1 MNSLIRFGLLGLAML
16 ASIPLLAQS
25 NAPTN
30 LKATATTY
38 NQVDLAWD
46 DKSTNE
52 TKFEI
57 ERIGLTGSFIKIGE
71 ASANTPSYQDKTVTS
86 LNTYSYRVRAVFVTG
101 ASPTYS
107 NTLTV
112 STPQEPPGTPTGF
125 SVTLQNGSVL
135 VKWDNGSGGTATSY
149 RVERSVQGGAYS
161 LYQTVQYSRTPS
173 LTDNG
178 VQGGQQYCYRV
189 QATNGGGSS
198 GYAGP
203 ACQTIPLA
211 PTNIKNLIATTLSSS
226 SIKLNWTP
234 YGKESGITIERRKG
248 QSGNFDKIKDWLADS
263 GEFTDTGLES
273 NTEYCYR
280 IGESGHDYSAIVCKT
295 TSQSIPTAPA
305 RMQAQAI
312 AYNRIDL
319 QWADL
324 SNNESRFEI
333 ERATGGSTASYTKL
347 ADVGPNTQTYS
358 DQSVQANTQYCYR
371 VRAVNDVGASG
382 YTDPPACATTPAPP
396 AGIPQNL
403 KAVATSTTQISLS
416 WDAVAGASGY
426 QLERSPNGADGW
438 QQIGPSPA
446 TATTFV
452 DNGRTPNTR
461 YYYRVRALN
470 SAGTPG
476 DYSTV
481 VNAITPD
488 VPPADPA
495 RLAITSFTYNQVSLQ
510 WADLSGNESG
520 FQIDRSPDGN
530 TWTKIGDAGQNA
542 TTYTD
547 QSVAPQTRYFYR
559 VRAVNGAGSSG
570 PSNSVDV
577 TTPVGPPSAAQD
589 LKATATSTTQISLN
603 WSTIPNAVT
612 IVIERSPDG
621 AGNWNSL
628 TTVAGTTNTYTDNG
642 LTPNTRYYYRI
653 RATNASGTGPNSNVA
668 DAITPDVPPKEPAG
682 LIAKVIST
690 SQINLSWTDQSTNES
705 GFELERATGTS
716 NSFQKIADL
725 PANTTSYEDKALAD
739 NTQYCYRVRAKNA
752 AGPSAYTDPACA
764 TTPLAPPATP
774 ANLTAEV
781 VDYDQVKLNWP
792 AVSASAV
799 NVRIERSTS
808 PSGPFQEIKTVPA
821 SQTTYTDAG
830 LQEFTTYYYRIQAS
844 NTAGSSGFSN
854 VAQAQ
859 IKEILIAVEDEWLSQ
874 TQVFVADRTLHIQ
887 TDWYQSSQA
896 QLQLHSLNGRVHLT
910 DTRRVVP
917 GAAWTYSLS
926 QLPTGVYV
934 VAIQV
939 EGRLFTKRILLP

>member
-1 MNSLIRFGLLGLAML
+1 MNSLIRFGLLGLALL
-16 ASIPLLAQS
+16 ATISLFAQS
-25 NAPTN
+25 NAPAN

-38 NQVDLAWD
+38 NQIDLAWD

-71 ASANTPSYQDKTVTS
+71 ASANSPSYQDKTVTS
-86 LNTYSYRVRAVFVTG
+86 LNTYSYRVRAVFVT
-101 ASPTYS
+101 STSTYS

-112 STPQEPPGTPTGF
+112 STPQEPPGTPTGLTA
-125 SVTLQNGSVL
+125 TLQNGSVVL
-135 VKWDNGSGGTATSY
+135 SWSNGSGGTATSY

-161 LYQTVQYSRTPS
+161 LYQTVQYSRTPG

-189 QATNGGGSS
+189 QAINGGGSS

-203 ACQTIPLA
+203 TCQTIPLS
-211 PTNIKNLIATTLSSS
+211 PTNIKNLIATTVSSS

-263 GEFTDTGLES
+263 GEFIDTGLES

-280 IGESGHDYSAIVCKT
+280 IGESGHDYSATVCKT
-295 TSQSIPTAPA
+295 TSQSVPTAPA

-324 SNNESRFEI
+324 SSNESRFEI
-333 ERATGGSTASYTKL
+333 ERATGGSTASYTKI

-371 VRAVNDVGASG
+371 VRAVNDAGNSG
-382 YTDPPACATTPAPP
+382 YNDPPACTTTPAPP
-396 AGIPQNL
+396 AGIPQNV

-416 WDAVAGASGY
+416 WDAVSGASGY
-426 QLERSPNGADGW
+426 QLERSLNGTDGW

-452 DNGRTPNTR
+452 DNGRSPNTR

-470 SAGTPG
+470 SAGAPG
-476 DYSTV
+476 DYSGV

-495 RLAITSFTYNQVSLQ
+495 RLTITAFTYNQVSLQ
-510 WADLSGNESG
+510 WADLSGNETG
-520 FQIDRSPDGN
+520 FQVDRSPDG
-530 TWTKIGDAGQNA
+530 TSWTKIGDVAQNA

-547 QSVAPQTRYFYR
+547 QSVAPQTHYYYR
-559 VRAVNGAGSSG
+559 VRAVNAAGLSN
-570 PSNSVDV
+570 PSNTVDV
-577 TTPVGPPSAAQD
+577 TTPVGPPIAAQD
-589 LKATATSTTQISLN
+589 LKATATSTTQISLS
-603 WSTIPNAVT
+603 WSAIPNAVT

-621 AGNWNSL
+621 AGSWNPL
-628 TTVAGTTNTYTDNG
+628 TTVAGTTTTYTDNG

-653 RATNASGTGPNSNVA
+653 RATNVSGTGPNSNVA
-668 DAITPDVPPKEPAG
+668 DALTPDVPPKEPAG
-682 LIAKVIST
+682 LTAKVIST

-705 GFELERATGTS
+705 GFELERATGT
-716 NSFQKIADL
+716 NGSFQKIADL
-725 PANTTSYEDKALAD
+725 PANTTTYEDKALAD

-764 TTPLAPPATP
+764 TTPLAPPGTP
-774 ANLTAEV
+774 VNLTAEV

-874 TQVFVADRTLHIQ
+874 TQVFVADQTLHIQ
-887 TDWYQSSQA
+887 TDWHQSSQA
-896 QLQLHSLNGRVHLT
+896 LIQLHSLAGRVHLN
-910 DTRRVVP
+910 DSRRVLP
-917 GAAWTYSLS
+917 AAAWTYALG
-926 QLPTGVYV
+926 QLPTGVYI
-934 VAIQV
+934 VAIHV
-939 EGRLFTKRILLP
+939 EGRIFTKRILLP